1 VDEGDTDPA
10 SLPSPL
16 WIAARAVC
24 EGSDVARATQL
35 VEEAAAAAAGDEASA
50 EASSASLLDAMGR
63 DEEGK
68 VAGTPLWLACLAARN
83 GVPGAVGL
91 ATAMVAAGADPNVSG
106 EQGIAGDTSSPLW
119 WAAAAVEAGV
129 PGALDL
135 ARALIGTEEGCV

>member
-1 VDEGDTDPA
+1 MDEGDTDPA

-35 VEEAAAAAAGDEASA
+35 VEEAAAA
-50 EASSASLLDAMGR
+50 ASSASLLDAMGR

-106 EQGIAGDTSSPLW
+106 EQGIAGDTSSPLG

-135 ARALIGTEEGCV
+135 ARALIGREEGCV